1 MDSADWRKITWVAHQ
16 WPQKEALS
24 RTEYE
29 ILYGGAR
36 WGGKT
41 DAGMARLL
49 YDVGNPLLRA
59 LVVRKNS
66 EDLKDWIDRAKIMY
80 QWTWAVFSWQP
91 AEIRFPSGA
100 VIRTGHLKDDNAYT
114 KYQGHEYQRQL
125 IEELTQISNEEN
137 YLKLISSCRSTV
149 PWLPAQI
156 FATTNPWGIGHSRVK
171 KRFIDVE
178 LPWQTYYDPI
188 SWRSRVFIPAKVEDN
203 PTLMQNDPQYVK
215 FLESLPSDLR
225 KAWRDWSRDVF
236 ETKGSL
242 YANYIKEAREQNR
255 ICAWIYEPTLP
266 IYWFWDIWIDD
277 ETVGIIAQFY
287 GKEIRIVDCL
297 YGNEYGLDHWIN
309 VIREKWYIDGTHF
322 FPHDIQVREQTY
334 KAQTRKS
341 YLEKNGIKAEVTPNI
356 LKEDWINMVRAIF
369 NKLWFD
375 KTKADKLI
383 EALNIYRRKRDDK
396 NLVYWDVIH
405 DRSSNFAD
413 ALRYL
418 AVCYEKIIKPK
429 PIETQFT
436 QQRYIINNR
445 TGKVKYL

>member
-149 PWLPAQI
+149 PW
-156 FATTNPWGIGHSRVK
+156 
-171 KRFIDVE
+171 
-178 LPWQTYYDPI
+178 
-188 SWRSRVFIPAKVEDN
+188 
-203 PTLMQNDPQYVK
+203 
-215 FLESLPSDLR
+215 
-225 KAWRDWSRDVF
+225 
-236 ETKGSL
+236 
-242 YANYIKEAREQNR
+242 
-255 ICAWIYEPTLP
+255 
-266 IYWFWDIWIDD
+266 
-277 ETVGIIAQFY
+277 
-287 GKEIRIVDCL
+287 
-297 YGNEYGLDHWIN
+297 
-309 VIREKWYIDGTHF
+309 
-322 FPHDIQVREQTY
+322 
-334 KAQTRKS
+334 
-341 YLEKNGIKAEVTPNI
+341 
-356 LKEDWINMVRAIF
+356 
-369 NKLWFD
+369 
-375 KTKADKLI
+375 
-383 EALNIYRRKRDDK
+383 
-396 NLVYWDVIH
+396 
-405 DRSSNFAD
+405 
-413 ALRYL
+413 
-418 AVCYEKIIKPK
+418 
-429 PIETQFT
+429 
-436 QQRYIINNR
+436 
-445 TGKVKYL
+445 